1 MAVYQVFLNKIS
13 NNDQISVERRFI
25 LITKPIERN
34 CGIRAQLANQRSIS
48 KSILNYE
55 INAKLAS

>member
-25 LITKPIERN
+25 SMTKPTEGN
-34 CGIRAQLANQRSIS
+34 CGIRAQLANQRSIG
-48 KSILNYE
+48 KLILNYE